1 MLMMTKRSDYG
12 PIMAEA
18 LGWVAN
24 PWLAWGLLPFLGA
37 NAGFWLCALPLE
49 LIVSR
54 VLAAPDGPGGPLSWR
69 FWFRPIEWS
78 KVSRKASCSGPGGI
92 SSKRARKRTRRRKA
106 TRGARGAVNT
116 LAPHGSLP
124 GSPGAWGARGS
135 RD

>member
-78 KVSRKASCSGPGGI
+78 KVSRKASLNEVRERISFRTQVIGAASQICGPMAI
-92 SSKRARKRTRRRKA
+92 V
-106 TRGARGAVNT
+106 GALLSCYREQVM
-116 LAPHGSLP
+116 PV
-124 GSPGAWGARGS
+124 
-135 RD
+135 